1 MQFIKMQ
8 AAGNDYIY
16 IDALRTSIAAPE
28 KMAPRISDRH
38 YGVGGDG
45 LVLICPPSIPDVAD
59 FRMRMFN
66 ADGSEA
72 EMCGNA
78 IRCVGK
84 YVYDRGYTQKEF
96 VRIETLAGIRVLEL
110 HPENGKVQTVTVD
123 MGEPCLNPRDIPV
136 ADPGTD
142 FISRELTVA
151 GRNWL
156 VTAVSV
162 GNPHAVIHTRGIN
175 KLDLP
180 YLGPAFEHHPLFPR
194 RTNTEFVEVVDRKT
208 IRMRV
213 WERGAG
219 ETLAC
224 GTGAC
229 ASVVA
234 SVLNGMTDRH
244 VKILL
249 RGGEL
254 DIVWDSEKNHLFMT
268 GDAHIVFT
276 GEYIWQETE
285 NSFEPQTEL
294 KQ

>member
-1 MQFIKMQ
+1 MRFIKMQ

-16 IDALRTSIAAPE
+16 IDALRTTIVAPE
-28 KMAPRISDRH
+28 KIAAQISDRH

-45 LVLICPPSIPDVAD
+45 LVLICPPSTSGVAD

-84 YVYDRGYTQKEF
+84 YVYDYGYTRQESI
-96 VRIETLAGIRVLEL
+96 RIETLAGIRVLEL
-110 HPENGKVQTVTVD
+110 HPEKGKVRTVTVD
-123 MGEPCLNPRDIPV
+123 MGVPYLHPRDIPV
-136 ADPGTD
+136 DDPGPD
-142 FISRELTVA
+142 FISRELIVA

-175 KLDLP
+175 MLDLP
-180 YLGPAFEHHPLFPR
+180 SLGPAFEHHPLFPR
-194 RTNTEFVEVVDRKT
+194 RTNTEFVEVIDRGT

-244 VKILL
+244 VKVLV

-254 DIVWDSEKNHLFMT
+254 EIVWDSAEDHLFMT

-276 GEYIWQETE
+276 GEYFEQETG
-285 NSFEPQTEL
+285 NFL
-294 KQ
+294 KP